1 MVDLTDIFLLL
12 PTLPLPFRN
21 ENPQVALK
29 NVVIFRPYTAQRA
42 YFLGQII
49 HVQLLI
55 GLGLSQAPFVMILHT
70 TSLYSVTAANYKLI
84 YGLQFS
90 TLQKKLNK
98 TFSAPIFHLSFSLPG
113 NFPPKIINTSRTIN
127 ATLHEIVQLNVTAE
141 DKDMISFRVIK
152 KPAGANATQV
162 GNVLHFT
169 WPVTSS
175 QKVG

>member
-1 MVDLTDIFLLL
+1 MVDLTDIILLL
-12 PTLPLPFRN
+12 SILPLPYRN

-29 NVVIFRPYTAQRA
+29 KFVIFRPYTAQRA
-42 YFLGQII
+42 YYLGQII

-55 GLGLSQAPFVMILHT
+55 GLDLSN
-70 TSLYSVTAANYKLI
+70 SVTAVNYKLI

-90 TLQKKLNK
+90 TLQKKLNE
-98 TFSAPIFHLSFSLPG
+98 TFSAPIFHLYFSLPG